1 VAYYDALVAKWATLP
16 VGTTQQKLDNL
27 NAQTVSVTSS
37 TTVPSYVLYNAIV
50 PSEFQALVSATQQ
63 LVRDVLSLGVIDISN
78 TGNAR
83 TVILQAFAAGT
94 QTRTNLVA
102 AQAALARNV
111 PWTTFNGY
119 PPTINANDL
128 AAAGLS

>member
-37 TTVPSYVLYNAIV
+37 TTVPSYILYNAIV

-102 AQAALARNV
+102 AQGAECSMYHV
-111 PWTTFNGY
+111 
-119 PPTINANDL
+119 
-128 AAAGLS
+128 

>member
-1 VAYYDALVAKWATLP
+1 MAYYDALIAKWATLP
-16 VGTTQQKLDNL
+16 AGTTQQKLANL
-27 NAQTVSVTSS
+27 NAQTVSVTSD

-50 PSEFQALVSATQQ
+50 PSEFQALVAATQQ

-78 TGNAR
+78 AGNAR

-94 QTRTNLVA
+94 QTRTNLAA
-102 AQAALARNV
+102 AQAALSRNV
-111 PWTTFNGY
+111 PWTTSNGY
-119 PPTINANDL
+119 PPTINMNDL